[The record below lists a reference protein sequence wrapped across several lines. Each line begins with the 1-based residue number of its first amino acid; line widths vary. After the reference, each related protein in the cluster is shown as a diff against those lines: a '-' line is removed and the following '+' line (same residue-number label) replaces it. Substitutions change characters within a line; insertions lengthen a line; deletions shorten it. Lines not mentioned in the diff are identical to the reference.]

1 MTTANK
7 ITLFRICLVPVFMVF
22 LLYDMYYAEY
32 ISAVIF
38 VIAAATDGV
47 DGYVAR
53 RYDQIT
59 TFGKFIDPLADKLL
73 VTAALIG
80 LVGMQRLDPWF
91 ALIII
96 SREFI
101 VTSLRIVAI
110 SNGKV
115 IPAGASGKIKT
126 VLQICAI
133 VAMLIDRIYEISFG
147 GILLSQFLMLLAVI
161 ITVYSGIEYI
171 IKNAALINHMK

>member
-1 MTTANK
+1 MNTANK
-7 ITLFRICLVPVFMVF
+7 ITLFRIVLVPVFMFF
-22 LLYDMYYAEY
+22 LLYDIPFAQY

-38 VIAAATDGV
+38 VIAAVTDGV

-53 RYDQIT
+53 KYDQET

-73 VTAALIG
+73 VTAALVG
-80 LVGMQRLDPWF
+80 LVGMGKLDPWF
-91 ALIII
+91 ALVII

-115 IPAGASGKIKT
+115 IPAGMSGKIKT
-126 VLQICAI
+126 VLQIVAI
-133 VAMLIDRIYEISFG
+133 VAMLIDRIYEISVG
-147 GILLSQFLMLLAVI
+147 GILLSNVLMIAATVA
-161 ITVYSGIEYI
+161 TVYSGAEYI
-171 IKNAALINHMK
+171 LQNKNLIEIK